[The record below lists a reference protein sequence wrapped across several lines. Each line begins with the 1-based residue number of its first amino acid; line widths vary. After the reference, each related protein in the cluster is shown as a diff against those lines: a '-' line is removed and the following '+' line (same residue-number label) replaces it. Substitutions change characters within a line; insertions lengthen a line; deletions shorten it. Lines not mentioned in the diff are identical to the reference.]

1 MASQSRPLRIV
12 HITATAFGAPW
23 VVSLVKEQQRLGHA
37 VDVILP
43 SLDGTVAPALRQ
55 SAIPCHAAKVDFLSL
70 PGFVARARAVF
81 ALVRLLRRLR
91 PDVVHGH
98 LLPSVVMA
106 RIAAWIADVP
116 IVFGVNAGPLTL
128 ESDLFRPIEIGTAFC
143 DTRTIASCTYTREL
157 FIRNGIPES
166 KTALVYYTTDQTRF
180 DPAAADGERV
190 RRELGIEPGTPLIGI
205 VAYFY
210 PPSQSLAVSGPN
222 LLGRGVKGH
231 EVLLH
236 AVPRVLAAFP
246 RAKFALVGR
255 GWGPEGPAYERT
267 LRELARNLGVAD
279 AVLFPGERSDVP
291 DTLAAFDISVHP
303 SLNDNVGGTIESLL
317 MGRPMVVSDIRGYS
331 DTVLHEQTGLVVP
344 AGNAEA
350 LGDAIVRLLGDPAL
364 ARRLGDNGRRHM
376 LDRFTLARTVEDV
389 EALMAAE
396 SGRAEEHYRIG
407 TTLVRAAAMPFRLFP
422 ILREVRRVMRRDG
435 MSIRL
440 MVRIK
445 HRLRS
450 LLRRPAP
457 PAAPGVRI
465 AQVAG
470 AWVNCEWFVGM
481 CRDLTDR
488 GYEVIAI
495 IDSRR
500 GDLGERLAA
509 KGIRHHTLALTFA
522 TGLDRARLPMYV
534 LRIPIAAF
542 RLARILRRERID
554 IVHSHIFATVVI
566 ARLAAALARV
576 RHVAGI
582 PGPRH
587 LEARLTST
595 IDRLTW
601 WLDDVTIAGCRHTY
615 DLYTAMGANQ
625 QRLHC
630 VYYGADATRFD
641 PNLAD
646 GPRAR
651 RELGIA
657 ADAPLVALVAHFYPP
672 TRGFQTP
679 LHTIGRGLKGHEDF
693 LDAARTIAG
702 RLPTARFVLAGEGIM
717 DGGVKYRQRL
727 MDECRADD
735 LLRDR
740 VLFVGNHRDV
750 PSLLAAS
757 DVAVQC
763 SLTENLGGT
772 IEALLMERPVVA
784 TRVGGMPEAVRDEET
799 GLLVPPANPDA
810 LAAAILR
817 LLADRISGA
826 AWGRAGRK
834 RMLERFT
841 AARTANDIDALY
853 RGLAAWAGPRQVASP
868 TAGGAA

>member
-1 MASQSRPLRIV
+1 MASPSRPLRIV
-12 HITATAFGAPW
+12 HITATANGAPW
-23 VVSLVKEQQRLGHA
+23 VISLVKEQQRMGHA
-37 VDVILP
+37 VEVILP
-43 SLDGTVAPALRQ
+43 SLDGTIAPALRQ
-55 SAIPCHAAKVDFLSL
+55 SAIPCHTAALDFLSL
-70 PGFVARARAVF
+70 PRFVARARAVF

-106 RIAAWIADVP
+106 RIASWIADVP
-116 IVFGVNAGPLTL
+116 IRFGVNAGPLTL
-128 ESDLFRPIEIGTAFC
+128 ESDVLRPIEIGTAFC

-180 DPAAADGERV
+180 DPAVADGERV

-210 PPSQSLAVSGPN
+210 PPSQSLAVFGPN
-222 LLGRGVKGH
+222 LVGRGVKGH

-246 RAKFALVGR
+246 SAKFALVGR
-255 GWGPEGPAYERT
+255 GWGQEGPAYERV
-267 LRELARNLGVAD
+267 LKDLARSLGVAD
-279 AVLFPGERSDVP
+279 AVLFTGERSDVP
-291 DTLAAFDISVHP
+291 DTLAAFDVSVHP

-317 MGRPMVVSDIRGYS
+317 MGRPMIVSDIRGYS

-344 AGNAEA
+344 AGDAEA
-350 LGDAIVRLLGDPAL
+350 LSDAIVRLLGDPAL
-364 ARRLGDNGRRHM
+364 ARRLGENGRRHM
-376 LDRFTLARTVEDV
+376 LDRFTLARTVNDV
-389 EALMAAE
+389 EELMAAE
-396 SGRAEEHYRIG
+396 PGRAEQHYRVG
-407 TTLVRAAAMPFRLFP
+407 RMLVRAAAMPFQLFP
-422 ILREVRRVMRRDG
+422 IFREVRRVMRRDG
-435 MSIRL
+435 IRIRL
-440 MVRIK
+440 AHRLK

-450 LLRRPAP
+450 ILKRVTPRTT
-457 PAAPGVRI
+457 PGLRI

-470 AWVNCEWFVGM
+470 AWENCEWFVGM
-481 CRDLTDR
+481 CRDLAER

-500 GDLGERLAA
+500 GDLGARLAA
-509 KGIRHHTLALTFA
+509 AGIRHHTVALTFA
-522 TGLDRARLPMYV
+522 TGLDRTRLAMYA

-542 RLARILRRERID
+542 QLARIFRRERID
-554 IVHSHIFATVVI
+554 IVHSHIFASVVI
-566 ARLAAALARV
+566 ARMAAALARV

-587 LEARLTST
+587 LEARLTSR

-601 WLDDVTIAGCRHTY
+601 WLDDATIAGCR
-615 DLYTAMGANQ
+615 YTDDRYTSMGANR

-641 PNLAD
+641 PALAD
-646 GPRAR
+646 GPAAR
-651 RELGIA
+651 RDLVIA
-657 ADAPLVALVAHFYPP
+657 DDAPLVALVAHFYPP
-672 TRGFQTP
+672 TRGVQTP
-679 LHTIGRGLKGHEDF
+679 LHTMGRGLKGHEDF
-693 LDAARTIAG
+693 LEAARTIAS
-702 RLPTARFVLAGEGIM
+702 RLPAARFVLAGEGVM
-717 DGGVKYRQRL
+717 DAGAKYRQRL
-727 MDECRADD
+727 MDQCRGDD

-740 VLFVGNHRDV
+740 VLFVGNYRDV
-750 PSLLAAS
+750 PSLLAAT

-784 TRVGGMPEAVRDEET
+784 TRVGGMPEAVRDGET
-799 GLLVPPANPDA
+799 GLLVPPADPQN

-817 LLADRISGA
+817 LLDHRAEGA
-826 AWGRAGRK
+826 ALGRAGR
-834 RMLERFT
+834 RLMLERFT
-841 AARTANDIDALY
+841 SARTVDDLDAIY
-853 RGLAAWAGPRQVASP
+853 RGLTAWVPVPRAVSQTSGAGL
-868 TAGGAA
+868 